1 MTQYA
6 DLTDDDIT
14 LLDTAAGLAI
24 TDNIEESRMLYEACD
39 RRSPPAVFHH
49 FDYILNQWQNVEWQN
64 KLNPG

>member
-24 TDNIEESRMLYEACD
+24 TDNIEESRMVYEACD
-39 RRSPPAVFHH
+39 RRSVPAVFHH
-49 FDYILNQWQNVEWQN
+49 FD
-64 KLNPG
+64 

>member
-24 TDNIEESRMLYEACD
+24 TDNIEESRMVYEACD
-39 RRSPPAVFHH
+39 RRSVPAVFHH
-49 FDYILNQWQNVEWQN
+49 FDYILNQWENVEWQN